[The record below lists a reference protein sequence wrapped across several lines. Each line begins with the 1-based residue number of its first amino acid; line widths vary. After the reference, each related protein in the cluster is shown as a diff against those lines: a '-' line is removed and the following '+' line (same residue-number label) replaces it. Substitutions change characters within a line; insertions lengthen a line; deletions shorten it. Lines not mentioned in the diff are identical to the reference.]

1 MQKSI
6 IGYTL
11 ILAAF
16 FTFAIFTSYTSDKND
31 AGNTPNST
39 STSKTTTTSNDL
51 PQIIKPVNLDKAFSF
66 AGEVFPMENFDVKE
80 RLDRELLR
88 NTYWH
93 SNTLLNIKKAYK
105 YFPVIEKILAENGVP
120 DDFKYLSVA
129 ESDLSNAVSPA
140 GAKGFW
146 QFMKKTGAYYDL
158 EINSQI
164 DERYHLE
171 KATQAFCK
179 YIKSD
184 YKRFNNSW
192 LMAAAAYNMGGTR
205 LSKRIKEQRA
215 KSYFDLNLNQE
226 TSRYVFRLVAIKE
239 IMNNPRDFGFYASD
253 HEKYQPLDPNN
264 YKTIEVNYPVSSWAQ
279 FAEKHNTNYRMLKVL
294 NPWLITP
301 GMTNKSGT
309 RYVVKV
315 PR

>member
-1 MQKSI
+1 MQA
-6 IGYTL
+6 L
-11 ILAAF
+11 L
-16 FTFAIFTSYTSDKND
+16 
-31 AGNTPNST
+31 PVLST
-39 STSKTTTTSNDL
+39 SVENATNEL
-51 PQIIKPVNLDKAFSF
+51 PQIIKPVNLDKTFSF
-66 AGEVFPMENFDVKE
+66 AGEIFPMENFDVRE

-105 YFPVIEKILAENGVP
+105 YFPIIEKILAENGVP

-146 QFMKKTGAYYDL
+146 QFMKKTGQYYDL

-205 LSKRIKEQRA
+205 LSKRIKEQKAR
-215 KSYFDLNLNQE
+215 SYFDLNLNRE

-264 YKTIEVNYPVSSWAQ
+264 FQKIEVNYGVASWGE
-279 FAEKHNTNYRMLKVL
+279 FAEKYGTNYRMLKVL

-301 GMTNKSGT
+301 SMTNKSGT
-309 RYVVKV
+309 KYLVKV
-315 PR
+315 PK

>member
-16 FTFAIFTSYTSDKND
+16 FTFAIFTSYTSNSKD
-31 AGNTPNST
+31 AGTTSSSNST
-39 STSKTTTTSNDL
+39 SVENATNEL
-51 PQIIKPVNLDKAFSF
+51 PQIIKPVNLDKTFSF
-66 AGEVFPMENFDVKE
+66 AGEIFPMENFDVRE

-105 YFPVIEKILAENGVP
+105 YFPIIEKILAENGVP

-146 QFMKKTGAYYDL
+146 QFMKKTGQYYDL

-192 LMAAAAYNMGGTR
+192 LMAAAAYNMGC
-205 LSKRIKEQRA
+205 LL
-215 KSYFDLNLNQE
+215 Y
-226 TSRYVFRLVAIKE
+226 TSPS
-239 IMNNPRDFGFYASD
+239 PRDQRGSRM
-253 HEKYQPLDPNN
+253 P
-264 YKTIEVNYPVSSWAQ
+264 SSA
-279 FAEKHNTNYRMLKVL
+279 
-294 NPWLITP
+294 
-301 GMTNKSGT
+301 
-309 RYVVKV
+309 
-315 PR
+315 

>member
-16 FTFAIFTSYTSDKND
+16 FTFAIFTSYTSDSKN
-31 AGNTPNST
+31 AGTASNSE
-39 STSKTTTTSNDL
+39 SSKTEASSNEL
-51 PQIIKPVNLDKAFSF
+51 PQIIKPVNLDKSFSF
-66 AGEVFPMENFDVKE
+66 AGEIFPMENFDVRE

-93 SNTLLNIKKAYK
+93 SNTLLNIKKAHK
-105 YFPVIEKILAENGVP
+105 YFPVIENILAENGVP

-146 QFMKKTGAYYDL
+146 QFMKKTGAYYGL

-171 KATQAFCK
+171 KATRAFCT

-253 HEKYQPLDPNN
+253 HEKYQPLDPGN
-264 YKTIEVNYPVSSWAQ
+264 YKEIEVNYAVASWAK

-309 RYVVKV
+309 KYLVKV
-315 PR
+315 PL

>member
-16 FTFAIFTSYTSDKND
+16 FTFAIFSS
-31 AGNTPNST
+31 
-39 STSKTTTTSNDL
+39 STSKDKTADNSTNASNAEATNNGL
-51 PQIIKPVNLDKAFSF
+51 PQIIKPINLDKAFSF
-66 AGEVFPMENFDVKE
+66 AGENFPMENFDVRE

-93 SNTLLNIKKAYK
+93 SNTLLNIKKAHK
-105 YFPVIEKILAENGVP
+105 YFPFIEKILAENGVP

-129 ESDLSNAVSPA
+129 ESDLSNAVSPS

-146 QFMKKTGAYYDL
+146 QFMKPTGAHYGL
-158 EINSQI
+158 EINKQI

-171 KATQAFCK
+171 KATRAFCK

-215 KSYFDLNLNQE
+215 KSYFDLNLNRE

-239 IMNNPRDFGFYASD
+239 IMSNPRDFGFYADD
-253 HEKYQPLDPNN
+253 HEKYQPLEPSNFKEIKVD
-264 YKTIEVNYPVSSWAQ
+264 YAVSSWAK

-301 GMTNKSGT
+301 SMTNKSGT
-309 RYVVKV
+309 KYLVKV
-315 PR
+315 PN

>member
-11 ILAAF
+11 ILAGF
-16 FTFAIFTSYTSDKND
+16 FTFAIFSS
-31 AGNTPNST
+31 ST
-39 STSKTTTTSNDL
+39 SNKEEGGNSSIEETVSNEL
-51 PQIIKPVNLDKAFSF
+51 PQIIKSVNLDKPFSF
-66 AGEVFPMENFDVKE
+66 AEENFPIENFDVRE

-93 SNTLLNIKKAYK
+93 SNTLLNIKKAHK
-105 YFPVIEKILAENGVP
+105 YFPIIEKILAENGVP

-146 QFMKKTGAYYDL
+146 QFMKKTGAYYGL

-215 KSYFDLNLNQE
+215 KNYFDLNLNQE

-239 IMNNPRDFGFYASD
+239 IMTNPRDFGFYASD
-253 HEKYQPLDPNN
+253 HEKYQPLDPSS
-264 YKTIEVNYPVSSWAQ
+264 YREIEVSRGVESWAK

-294 NPWLITP
+294 NPWLITS

-309 RYVVKV
+309 KYIVRV
-315 PR
+315 PS